1 MTTTLNVKRTGVV
14 LRPDSSRVFF
24 RPFDMSNRER
34 LIRVLARV
42 MTLTEAAVKEEMDR
56 IMHAFFDRHQRLH
69 EYLLRRFNEV
79 KSELMT
85 DQSLSENRRMLI
97 GAYLTL
103 EYSLEAA
110 ALFNPSAV
118 PHPDQ
123 SGMPAGGL
131 RMVLSLRATGE
142 GHLSSIVFRTAE
154 MHADGSVV
162 LNTPS
167 RFVTAVSPY
176 PYAPYEKSLFERKLA
191 ELGMLD
197 EFSCEVMAE
206 LGDTFTMEELRSGVE
221 RRLRR
226 GVSAATNRQ
235 PTARG
240 ILALAQANYELRF
253 DANSRLSERVIF
265 PNTPAE
271 LRGIEDARW
280 VAFHEDD
287 GSTIYYATY
296 SAYDGQI
303 VLPQIVETRDFLNF
317 RISTLNGPEIR
328 NKGMALFPRK
338 IGGYYAM
345 ISRQDGE
352 NVFIMFSEML
362 HFWYEKRI
370 LLRPT
375 EPWEFIQLGNCGS
388 PIETEAGWLL
398 LTHGVGAMRH
408 YVIGAV
414 LLDLDD
420 PARVIGRLRHPL
432 LVPEEDEREG
442 YVPNVVYSC
451 GGLVHGN
458 TLLIPYAMSDQSS
471 SFATVSL
478 PELLTE
484 LKNNPPLQA

>member
-1 MTTTLNVKRTGVV
+1 
-14 LRPDSSRVFF
+14 
-24 RPFDMSNRER
+24 MSNRER

-42 MTLTEAAVKEEMDR
+42 MTLDEAAVTAETDR
-56 IMHAFFDRHQRLH
+56 IMHAFFDRHQKLH
-69 EYLLRRFNEV
+69 EYLVKRFDEV
-79 KSELMT
+79 QGELMT
-85 DQSLSENRRMLI
+85 DQPLSENRRMLI

-123 SGMPAGGL
+123 SGLPEGAL
-131 RMVLSLRATGE
+131 RLVLSLRATGE

-154 MHADGSVV
+154 MSADGNISI
-162 LNTPS
+162 NTPS
-167 RFVTAVSPY
+167 RFVTSTSPY
-176 PYAPYEKSLFERKLA
+176 PYAPYEKSLFERKLS

-197 EFSCEVMAE
+197 EFSDQVMND
-206 LGDTFTMEELRSGVE
+206 LGNTFTLDELRTCLD

-226 GVSAATNRQ
+226 GLATASNRQ

-253 DANSRLSERVIF
+253 DADTRLSERVIF

-271 LRGIEDARW
+271 VRGIEDARW
-280 VAFHEDD
+280 VAFREDD
-287 GSTIYYATY
+287 GSTTYYATY

-303 VLPQIVETRDFLNF
+303 VLPQIVETKDFLNF
-317 RISTLNGPEIR
+317 RISTLNGPEVR

-338 IGGYYAM
+338 IGGCYAM

-362 HFWYEKRI
+362 HFWYEKRP

-375 EPWEFIQLGNCGS
+375 EPWEFVQLGNCGS
-388 PIETEAGWLL
+388 PIETEEGWLL
-398 LTHGVGAMRH
+398 LTHGVGPMRR

-414 LLDLDD
+414 LLDLEK
-420 PARVIGRLRHPL
+420 PTRVIGRLREPL
-432 LVPEEDEREG
+432 IVPEGDEREG

-451 GGLVHGN
+451 GGLVHGK

-471 SFATVSL
+471 SFATIPL
-478 PELLTE
+478 ADLLTE
-484 LKNNPPLQA
+484 LKNNPPS